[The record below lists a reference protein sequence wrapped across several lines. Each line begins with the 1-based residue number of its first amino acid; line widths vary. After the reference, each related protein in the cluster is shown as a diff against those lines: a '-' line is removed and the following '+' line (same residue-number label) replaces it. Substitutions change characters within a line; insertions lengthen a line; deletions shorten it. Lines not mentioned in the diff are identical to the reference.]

1 MFKFPLLMS
10 YWALER
16 WGEWREGQIPSVSDG
31 LKSVLS
37 TCWGSAVSSVG
48 GTLEGK
54 AGRGGTRTKEGEGT
68 GAGGV
73 RGDPAA
79 GCMVSCQ
86 VGAQPGCPLGGER
99 ATVISSSA
107 ESSGAGGGVSATLLL
122 PLCTH
127 PYQLSSSSTSFS
139 FLPRSSFLPLARERE
154 GIAEPP

>member
-37 TCWGSAVSSVG
+37 TCWGSAVSSVA

-68 GAGGV
+68 GAGG
-73 RGDPAA
+73 
-79 GCMVSCQ
+79 
-86 VGAQPGCPLGGER
+86 GER
-99 ATVISSSA
+99 RSRCWVHGVLPGRGTAGMPTGWRKSNSDLLLRRELWSWGGSLLHSSSLFVLTPTSSPPVA
-107 ESSGAGGGVSATLLL
+107 PPFLSYPEAAFCLWLESVKA
-122 PLCTH
+122 
-127 PYQLSSSSTSFS
+127 
-139 FLPRSSFLPLARERE
+139 
-154 GIAEPP
+154 